1 MAIKLIIRQSR
12 TEQALLTH
20 FFRQGEQV
28 PRLLL
33 TFDIDNPQGKPRQL
47 YNFPAFSMLFFAN
60 FRFVCFQ
67 LAAHKIQF
75 SKVQNQLVT
84 IDCIRVGGRQK
95 SIEKS
100 AYLMKVES
108 SA

>member
-1 MAIKLIIRQSR
+1 
-12 TEQALLTH
+12 
-20 FFRQGEQV
+20 
-28 PRLLL
+28 
-33 TFDIDNPQGKPRQL
+33 
-47 YNFPAFSMLFFAN
+47 MLFFAN

-75 SKVQNQLVT
+75 SKVQKQLAT

-100 AYLMKVES
+100 AYLMKLES